1 MSTPLGYEPGNFYV
15 WRASDDFA
23 IHLSLQVVTRLNAQ
37 ISRAGNESQSG
48 GLRGILLGRIVDTP
62 FRATVIEDFKLL
74 PPSED
79 PANLDADD
87 ALFELACRMAEAG
100 HEQRA
105 LGFFRSRR
113 DGTLNMGWRDLE
125 TFRLFCESGNV
136 AMLIQTSGRAN
147 ESEAALFYRQHG
159 GTHPRDFGFGF
170 PLDAGQLA

>member
-125 TFRLFCESGNV
+125 TFRLFCESGNIV
-136 AMLIQTSGRAN
+136 ASQRARSSGVREVVWHTSWA
-147 ESEAALFYRQHG
+147 RQCCVSSG
-159 GTHPRDFGFGF
+159 PARSPG
-170 PLDAGQLA
+170 A